1 MDKVNSLRLYPNHL
15 EMIGDPIGIRIK
27 EPLAKFYK
35 TKVSRFEHV
44 PDDPLFDC
52 DVYSVDNSYNN
63 CIQDELLG
71 LVEKEIDCQPPL
83 LAKDQKR
90 ICNKKFN
97 VSVEENLKIEKLLKP
112 LFFS

>member
-71 LVEKEIDCQPPL
+71 LGLEIKSESATKSSMFQL
-83 LAKDQKR
+83 
-90 ICNKKFN
+90 KKT
-97 VSVEENLKIEKLLKP
+97 
-112 LFFS
+112 